1 VRPVPIDP
9 AGRAGPTRGQAAGP
23 KWRRT
28 SQGLYVPGS
37 VDGDVPEQRVLE
49 QSMRLPPGG
58 AVTGWG
64 SLRPHGANFFD
75 GREADGFT
83 RMPVPL
89 VIGQGRNIRGDELVS
104 ISREEVAPEE
114 IVIRHGIPCTCVLR
128 ALWDEMRRVEDPR
141 EAVVAMDM
149 AAAAWLASIRQ
160 MLAYALA
167 RTRWRRARQVM
178 WALQL
183 ASEDSRSPNE
193 TRMRLAW
200 EIDAGFPAP
209 LVNQHVWD
217 LNGRLLGIA
226 DILDPV
232 AGVVGEFDGAD
243 HRTARRHS
251 KDVGREGRFRDEKL
265 EFFRVTGPD
274 LLDKQLVVDR
284 MRSTR
289 RRALWL
295 PEHQRSWTI
304 TPPPGW
310 EVEQSLDAYLEHR
323 DWLRS
328 LNEQREREAG
338 LRTVIEGRAG

>member
-1 VRPVPIDP
+1 
-9 AGRAGPTRGQAAGP
+9 
-23 KWRRT
+23 
-28 SQGLYVPGS
+28 LYVPVS
-37 VDGDVPEQRVLE
+37 VDAEVAEQRILE

-58 AVTGWG
+58 AVTGWAA
-64 SLRPHGANFFD
+64 LRLHGANFFD

-83 RMPVPL
+83 RIPVPL
-89 VIGQGRNIRGDELVS
+89 LIGQGRNIRGDELVS
-104 ISREEVAPEE
+104 ISREELPPAEV
-114 IVIRHGIPCTCVLR
+114 VIRHGIPCTCVLR

-149 AAAAWLASIRQ
+149 TAAAWLASIRQ
-160 MLAYALA
+160 VFDYALV
-167 RTRWRRARQVM
+167 RRRWRRARQVR

-193 TRMRLAW
+193 TRMRLIW
-200 EIDAGFPAP
+200 QLDAEFPAP
-209 LVNQHVWD
+209 LVNQHVWA

-265 EFFRVTGPD
+265 ELFRITGLD
-274 LLDKQLVVDR
+274 LLDRQQVVNR

-289 RRALWL
+289 GRALWL
-295 PEHQRSWTI
+295 PEHERSWTI
-304 TPPPGW
+304 KPPPGW
-310 EVEQSLDAYLEHR
+310 EQEQSLGAYLEHR

-328 LNEQREREAG
+328 LHEQYEREGSPDQQTLIAG
-338 LRTVIEGRAG
+338 RVR